1 MSGQKAWPSLARNRG
16 LSPITLLQ
24 DNFSVL
30 TEGTDLV
37 IGPVDLDAL
46 IVHIENLPQP
56 FDAAPEGRI
65 SVAP

>member
-1 MSGQKAWPSLARNRG
+1 MAGG
-16 LSPITLLQ
+16 G

-56 FDAAPEGRI
+56 FDAVPEGRI